1 MFASKSYTY
10 FFAPFYFEDGD
21 WEWIYANKL
30 SKWKPWEPKQKDKE
44 KGKENWLKS
53 DVIYPYI
60 MDLFG
65 NNETKD
71 SLFRIY
77 EFDFQPKGTNS
88 SLFVE
93 RILGK
98 TNLAVVAENATARKT
113 PKCIP
118 FILCNEEHLAPRLIV
133 STSAH
138 IGLLMFCVKFE
149 DNTSLDDIKTLN
161 YMLHKRNETDSYQC
175 VCLKPENQDNI
186 NPDDLQALLNNDCFW
201 KSKGEGKGR
210 LAQSNTRKELGYLVW
225 NLNDFVGILLA
236 TWQEPKD
243 GENRV
248 SYFSQDR
255 LHLFTYCSIEDS
267 ANQLNRDDILK
278 ESLRL
283 SRCANDKYLLPFDQ
297 LISQGTTLQTY
308 ENIIFSTAI
317 EGTSMIC
324 VGKSNNGSF
333 IDQMHSKFSR
343 EYLLVY
349 ILALVQRYTLLNL
362 EDKLTHLDSSDTTT
376 NEALWNLIDTVCR
389 IKVNCYYSDVSIYTH
404 YSQFYQLCCKNLHI
418 PETFGEISEKIE
430 LLKLTTDR
438 RLQEALEMQKEA
450 HEKEIEES
458 DRRNKILNFVVGVLT
473 IAQVIQASY
482 EIINHRCDLK
492 MHVSLGVGAV
502 GVIVLVLLMRKDI
515 KKLFSK

>member
-1 MFASKSYTY
+1 
-10 FFAPFYFEDGD
+10 
-21 WEWIYANKL
+21 
-30 SKWKPWEPKQKDKE
+30 
-44 KGKENWLKS
+44 
-53 DVIYPYI
+53 
-60 MDLFG
+60 
-65 NNETKD
+65 
-71 SLFRIY
+71 
-77 EFDFQPKGTNS
+77 
-88 SLFVE
+88 
-93 RILGK
+93 
-98 TNLAVVAENATARKT
+98 
-113 PKCIP
+113 
-118 FILCNEEHLAPRLIV
+118 
-133 STSAH
+133 
-138 IGLLMFCVKFE
+138 
-149 DNTSLDDIKTLN
+149 
-161 YMLHKRNETDSYQC
+161 
-175 VCLKPENQDNI
+175 
-186 NPDDLQALLNNDCFW
+186 
-201 KSKGEGKGR
+201 
-210 LAQSNTRKELGYLVW
+210 
-225 NLNDFVGILLA
+225 
-236 TWQEPKD
+236 
-243 GENRV
+243 
-248 SYFSQDR
+248 
-255 LHLFTYCSIEDS
+255 
-267 ANQLNRDDILK
+267 
-278 ESLRL
+278 
-283 SRCANDKYLLPFDQ
+283 
-297 LISQGTTLQTY
+297 
-308 ENIIFSTAI
+308 
-317 EGTSMIC
+317 MIC